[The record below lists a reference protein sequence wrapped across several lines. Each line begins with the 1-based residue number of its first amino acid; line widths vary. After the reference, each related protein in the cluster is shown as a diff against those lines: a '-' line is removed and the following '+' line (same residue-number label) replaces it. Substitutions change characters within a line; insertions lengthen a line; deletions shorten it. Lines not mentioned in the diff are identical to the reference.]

1 MDLAAGVGGGIMSE
15 RSLAVGVESSAIL
28 ALGVD
33 VRQVSALLLE
43 PVDGTLHLVGW
54 HSLSRHVGDGEPFP
68 ALDRLAQA
76 CRQLGR
82 RLGRPLWLPSGEG
95 PALSDADPALGLALS
110 HVVAVADPLP
120 PLRIWVAGLSAGESL
135 AAVQEALSAAPCEAV
150 ALCRPGA
157 HDDAA
162 GLRDELL
169 CAAPDVIVVCGGY
182 DVPGDAAQGPVLAL
196 CELVAQ
202 AVRLLRLE
210 RPPLLIF
217 AGNRWAASA
226 AVEMWRAIPGA
237 DAQAVL
243 NVLPARGVV
252 HTSSLAATL
261 SQHYWALG
269 RAQPEV
275 QQLASWVT
283 LPAVVRSFQWSFAQA
298 TRFWRETHRLA
309 ELHALYCGPRQ
320 WMHVWSSADE
330 LAVRVRMTQPGV
342 RPRVLDS
349 WPPLRL
355 VSGSWPQAWPRPK
368 RHWHEPQGILPVAAA
383 VGQVEVGDWDWVIG

>member
-1 MDLAAGVGGGIMSE
+1 MSE
-15 RSLAVGVESSAIL
+15 RILAGGVESSAIL
-28 ALGVD
+28 ALGVE
-33 VRQVSALLLE
+33 VHQVSALLLE
-43 PVDGTLHLVGW
+43 PVDGALHLIGR
-54 HSLSRHVGDGEPFP
+54 HSLSRTLSDGETFP
-68 ALDRLAQA
+68 SLDRLAQA

-95 PALSDADPALGLALS
+95 PALSDSDPALGLALG

-120 PLRIWVAGLSAGESL
+120 PLRVWVAGLSAGESL
-135 AAVQEALSAAPCEAV
+135 AAAQEALSAAPCEAV

-162 GLRDELL
+162 GLRDELVH
-169 CAAPDVIVVCGGY
+169 AAPDVIVVVGGY
-182 DVPGDAAQGPVLAL
+182 DLPGDAARGPILAL

-202 AVRLLRLE
+202 AVRLLRLD

-226 AVEMWRAIPGA
+226 VVEMWRAIPGA
-237 DAQAVL
+237 DVQAVL

-261 SQHYWALG
+261 SQQYWSLC
-269 RAQPEV
+269 RAAPDV
-275 QQLASWVT
+275 QQLAAWVT
-283 LPAVVRSFQWSFAQA
+283 PPAVVRSFQWSFAQA

-320 WMHVWSSADE
+320 WMHVWSSVDE
-330 LAVRVRMTQPGV
+330 LAVRVRMTPPGV
-342 RPRVLDS
+342 RPHTLDR

-355 VSGSWPQAWPRPK
+355 VSGPWPQAWPRPK
-368 RHWHEPQGILPVAAA
+368 LHWHEPRGILPIVSA
-383 VGQVEVGDWDWVIG
+383 VGQVGIGDWGLGDWVTG